1 MQLSQSLYRNN
12 QRTSEMPADQPPPS
26 SQRAPNGRFGLGNPG
41 GPGRPRSAVSAA
53 AAALDQ
59 AAIEAQRELMNVVLD
74 KARAGDLKAI
84 EMLWARVWPL
94 RRGRPVAFE
103 APAIGCANDVQA
115 TKAAVTE
122 AVLAGEITGH
132 EARPILSVI
141 DAQRDQ
147 IRDDMACQMYAEI
160 GEIMHRATLRRLP

>member
-1 MQLSQSLYRNN
+1 MS
-12 QRTSEMPADQPPPS
+12 DS
-26 SQRAPNGRFGLGNPG
+26 SRPVRGATGRFATGNPG
-41 GPGRPRSAVSAA
+41 GPGRPRGAVSAA

-59 AAIEAQRELMNVVLD
+59 AAIEVQQELLGVVLD

-84 EMLWARVWPL
+84 EMVWSRVWPL

-147 IRDDMACQMYAEI
+147 IRDDMACQTYAEI
-160 GEIMHRATLRRLP
+160 GEIMHRATLRQLP

>member
-1 MQLSQSLYRNN
+1 MSDISQSNPS
-12 QRTSEMPADQPPPS
+12 QRTSK
-26 SQRAPNGRFGLGNPG
+26 GRFGPGNPG

-132 EARPILSVI
+132 EARPILTVI

-147 IRDDMACQMYAEI
+147 IKDGLACEAAAEI
-160 GEIMHRATLRRLP
+160 GEIVQRAIQRHIP

>member
-1 MQLSQSLYRNN
+1 MSDASASN
-12 QRTSEMPADQPPPS
+12 P
-26 SQRAPNGRFGLGNPG
+26 SQRASNGRFRPGNPG
-41 GPGRPRSAVSAA
+41 GPGRPKGAVSAA

-59 AAIEAQRELMNVVLD
+59 AAAEAQRELMSVVLD

-94 RRGRPVAFE
+94 RRGRPVALD
-103 APAIGCANDVQA
+103 APVIGCANDVQA

-132 EARPILSVI
+132 EARPILRVI

-147 IRDDMACQMYAEI
+147 IQHDMACQATADI
-160 GEIMHRATLRRLP
+160 GEIVLRAIQRQMP

>member
-1 MQLSQSLYRNN
+1 MSDISQSNPS
-12 QRTSEMPADQPPPS
+12 QRTSK
-26 SQRAPNGRFGLGNPG
+26 GRFGPGNPG

-94 RRGRPVAFE
+94 RRGRPVAFD

-132 EARPILSVI
+132 EAQPILSVI
-141 DAQRDQ
+141 DCHRDQ
-147 IRDDMACQMYAEI
+147 IRDDMACQTYAEI
-160 GEIMHRATLRRLP
+160 GEIMHRATLRQIS

>member
-1 MQLSQSLYRNN
+1 ML
-12 QRTSEMPADQPPPS
+12 DS
-26 SQRAPNGRFGLGNPG
+26 SKPVRGTTGRFVPGTPG
-41 GPGRPRSAVSAA
+41 GPGRPRGAVSAA

-59 AAIEAQRELMNVVLD
+59 AAIEAQQELLAVVLD

-94 RRGRPVAFE
+94 RRGRPVALD
-103 APAIGCANDVQA
+103 APSIGCANDVQA

-141 DAQRDQ
+141 DVQRDQ
-147 IRDDMACQMYAEI
+147 IRDDMACQTYAEL
-160 GEIMHRATLRRLP
+160 GEIMHRATLRQMR

>member
-1 MQLSQSLYRNN
+1 MSDDLQPTPPR
-12 QRTSEMPADQPPPS
+12 RT
-26 SQRAPNGRFGLGNPG
+26 PNGRFGDGNPG
-41 GPGRPRSAVSAA
+41 GPGRPRGAVSAA
-53 AAALDQ
+53 AAALDE

-132 EARPILSVI
+132 EAQPILAVI
-141 DAQRDQ
+141 DCHRDQ
-147 IRDDMACQMYAEI
+147 IRDDSACQMYAEI
-160 GEIMHRATLRRLP
+160 GEIMQRADAAKAR

>member
-1 MQLSQSLYRNN
+1 MSH
-12 QRTSEMPADQPPPS
+12 DQPPTS
-26 SQRAPNGRFGLGNPG
+26 STRASKGRFAPGNPG
-41 GPGRPRSAVSAA
+41 GPGRPKSAVSAA

-59 AAIEAQRELMNVVLD
+59 VAAEAQRELMNVVLD

-94 RRGRPVAFE
+94 RRGRPVALD

-132 EARPILSVI
+132 EAQPILSAI
-141 DAQRDQ
+141 DCHRDQ
-147 IRDDMACQMYAEI
+147 IRDDMACQAYAEI
-160 GEIMHRATLRRLP
+160 GEIMQRATLRQIP

>member
-1 MQLSQSLYRNN
+1 MQLYHCLIRTIRKGRRMSDISQSNPSR
-12 QRTSEMPADQPPPS
+12 RTSK
-26 SQRAPNGRFGLGNPG
+26 GRFGPGNSG

-59 AAIEAQRELMNVVLD
+59 AAVEAQRELMNVVLD

-160 GEIMHRATLRRLP
+160 GEIMHRATLRQIP